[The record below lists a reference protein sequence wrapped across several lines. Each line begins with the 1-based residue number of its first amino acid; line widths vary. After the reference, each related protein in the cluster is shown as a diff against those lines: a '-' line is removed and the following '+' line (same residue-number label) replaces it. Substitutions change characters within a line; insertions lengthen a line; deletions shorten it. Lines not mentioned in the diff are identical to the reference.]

1 MITADMINS
10 TTQRFKRLYTI
21 TSELCVIDPQMN
33 YTTVVQQ
40 KTGRWEVL
48 IDIWKQ
54 NTRRVGKDVFL
65 NVLFHIFTG
74 EYLTHKKEKTVALFR
89 EIESALINDDVI
101 FYAWLKNESFQ
112 KTLRYTINEV
122 YSPRWFKTFQTKQG
136 IARLFGH
143 RDEDKLVSLLDHRIY
158 VFLSVTYIGLGKQ
171 KYDSTKKE
179 IIGILPEATGWS
191 EEQWPKVSFVC
202 TSIAQ
207 KYGLNAEKLRKYLD
221 DVHDLICL
229 SKNQD
234 HHFRIDNI
242 VDAELNYEFMKAIFK
257 NNVDSAIWFLLSD
270 LIPSIKGEWVKASNV
285 SGSWLHEIIKAWA
298 DDKAHP
304 YHHQARRLLFDMSM
318 IYHV

>member
-1 MITADMINS
+1 MGMNIGTNFNRTVTSPQFRANENVTKTTELDEKKGLSKGAKWAIGAGLAILGTYGIYLATRGKIKPS
-10 TTQRFKRLYTI
+10 T
-21 TSELCVIDPQMN
+21 N
-33 YTTVVQQ
+33 
-40 KTGRWEVL
+40 
-48 IDIWKQ
+48 
-54 NTRRVGKDVFL
+54 
-65 NVLFHIFTG
+65 
-74 EYLTHKKEKTVALFR
+74 
-89 EIESALINDDVI
+89 
-101 FYAWLKNESFQ
+101 
-112 KTLRYTINEV
+112 
-122 YSPRWFKTFQTKQG
+122 
-136 IARLFGH
+136 
-143 RDEDKLVSLLDHRIY
+143 
-158 VFLSVTYIGLGKQ
+158 
-171 KYDSTKKE
+171 STKKE